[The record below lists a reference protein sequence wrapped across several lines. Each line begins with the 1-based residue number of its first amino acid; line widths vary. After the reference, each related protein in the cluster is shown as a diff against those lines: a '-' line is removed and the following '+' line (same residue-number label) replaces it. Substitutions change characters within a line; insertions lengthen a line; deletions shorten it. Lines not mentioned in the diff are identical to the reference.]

1 MSGKSV
7 ASVSQ
12 DYIIEQVKEK
22 YSCTVLKC
30 EGRPVLEFKSE
41 QELHEITEYVQH
53 NFEMELMDVF
63 LRPLRVCSQK
73 SRKLIWGGLSTNP
86 PMLYKAKKCDFTACY
101 SGVERA

>member
-1 MSGKSV
+1 MGGASHSMSGKSV
-7 ASVSQ
+7 APVSQ

-41 QELHEITEYVQH
+41 QELHEITDYVQH

-63 LRPLRVCSQK
+63 
-73 SRKLIWGGLSTNP
+73 
-86 PMLYKAKKCDFTACY
+86 FTAIE
-101 SGVERA
+101 SLQPEE